1 MTLVLTNTDFASKAN
16 DKITMLYCK
25 MYTKRFSVILEYERI
40 FLSGSQETKRKAVLI
55 GIIYFLTVQVK

>member
-40 FLSGSQETKRKAVLI
+40 FLSGSQETK
-55 GIIYFLTVQVK
+55 